1 MNDQNSEIRSFWV
14 GPVDVGK
21 RLDRFLTEQCPDL
34 SRNQIQR
41 ALAERQVE
49 VSGRIRPKSHRL
61 AEHDRV
67 DFKPLPHV
75 EPLAT
80 PQDIPLNIVFQDEDI
95 LVVNKQAGLVV
106 HPAPGHP
113 DGTLVNA
120 LLFHCRELAPGG
132 HPLRPG
138 IVHRLDMDTTG
149 LLVVALNDIA
159 HRGLVA
165 QLQERTMRRTYLAL
179 SWGCWPES
187 SGRLRSAVARHPRDR
202 LRMAVVS
209 TGGREAVTEYEVRED
224 FGFMQLCRISLETGR
239 THQIRVQFAE
249 QSHPVLGDPTYGDDR
264 RGKNVLPVDRNL
276 ADQVVKLAQ
285 RQMLHA
291 TELSLL
297 HPRRAEEMTFQ
308 TEPPAD
314 MRQVLDLLRAAR

>member
-1 MNDQNSEIRSFWV
+1 MNDQNSELRSFRV
-14 GPVDVGK
+14 GPGDGGK

-41 ALAERQVE
+41 ALTEQQVT
-49 VSGRIRPKSHRL
+49 VSGRTRPKSFRL
-61 AEHDRV
+61 AENDRI
-67 DFKPLPHV
+67 DFQPLPPV
-75 EPLAT
+75 ESVAI
-80 PQDIPLNIVFQDEDI
+80 PQDIPLTIVYQDADI

-120 LLFHCRELAPGG
+120 LLYHCRELATGG

-149 LLVVALNDIA
+149 LLVVALNDAA

-165 QLQERTMRRTYLAL
+165 QLQARTMRRTYLAL
-179 SWGCWPES
+179 SWGHWSES
-187 SGRLRSAVARHPRDR
+187 TGRLQSAIARHPRDR
-202 LRMAVVS
+202 QKMAVVK
-209 TGGREAVTEYEVRED
+209 TGGREAVTEYEVLED
-224 FGFMQLCRISLETGR
+224 FGFLQLCRISLETGR

-264 RGKNVLPVDRNL
+264 RGKNVRPVERNL

-291 TELSLL
+291 TELSLS
-297 HPRRAEEMTFQ
+297 HPRHAEEMTFRA
-308 TEPPAD
+308 EPPAD
-314 MRQVLDLLRAAR
+314 MKQALDLLRAAI